1 MIAGYDGRIYSC
13 MKSFLVFLVLAVIGF
28 LLGGELALMQSRAQ
42 HPAATVVS
50 KTTSIP
56 AEPMAGAQVGG
67 AFSLTDHTGK
77 PVTEKSWP
85 GEYKLVFFGYTH
97 CPDTCPATLQK
108 MTAIMKSFD
117 PKGEKLAPLFVTVDP
132 ARDTAAVMAKYV
144 ANFDPHIT
152 GLTGTETQIKGIEE
166 AYKVY
171 AAKQPGQS
179 KDDYAEY
186 LEDHSAYIYLMSP
199 DDKLLQTFAFD
210 EPAEAMIGKIKES
223 VK

>member
-1 MIAGYDGRIYSC
+1 
-13 MKSFLVFLVLAVIGF
+13 MKSFLRFLVLAIVGF
-28 LLGGELALMQSRAQ
+28 LLGGELALMQNRAH
-42 HPAATVVS
+42 HPVAAVVS
-50 KTTSIP
+50 KTTATP
-56 AEPMAGAQVGG
+56 ASSPTPMAGVQVGG

-85 GEYKLVFFGYTH
+85 GKYKLVFFGYTH

-108 MTAIMKSFD
+108 MTAIMQSVD

-152 GLTGTETQIKGIEE
+152 GLTGTEAQIKGIEE

-179 KDDYAEY
+179 DADHAEY
-186 LEDHSAYIYLMSP
+186 VEDHSAYIYLMSP

-210 EPAEAMIGKIKES
+210 EPAEGMVGKIKES